1 MYMTLCINFQ
11 AHMYIIKKLFVQIN
25 IVVVNN
31 LIRFYI
37 WFLIKHIN
45 YVFIYLHVY
54 IFYIYYI
61 FFILV

>member
-1 MYMTLCINFQ
+1 
-11 AHMYIIKKLFVQIN
+11 MYIIKKLFVQIN